1 MGEKRK
7 TKRLLLLLLSTKL
20 KQKKN
25 IQNEKNN
32 LQSPV
37 SKSSSPMRSRSMPS
51 LSLMASKKIQNNNM
65 IRKEDA
71 CCCDKAA
78 SQFEKSKRLELI
90 VRQNGT
96 IHEIRETH
104 HVFFK

>member
-37 SKSSSPMRSRSMPS
+37 SKSSSPMRSRSPS
-51 LSLMASKKIQNNNM
+51 LSMAKKIQNNNM

-78 SQFEKSKRLELI
+78 QFEKSKRLELI

-96 IHEIRETH
+96 IHEIQETH
-104 HVFFK
+104 HVFFEKN